1 MHGCEAES
9 SFNKT
14 VELLLAGD
22 GALLVLGEE
31 ANLKGFFSLGQVELS
46 FFRGTVLG
54 VTIGEQTYPT
64 DVLGGDERGMKELET
79 CTSVRDK

>member
-9 SFNKT
+9 SFNET

-22 GALLVLGEE
+22 GALLILGEE
-31 ANLKGFFSLGQVELS
+31 ADLKGFFGFRQVELS
-46 FFRGTVLG
+46 FFWGTVIG
-54 VTIGEQTYPT
+54 VTIGEQTHPT
-64 DVLGGDERGMKELET
+64 DVLGGDERGMKESET